1 MFCMLE
7 KEKIYHREKQVIL
20 LMIPKE
26 GKSQAR
32 LKGIQDRYNGW
43 RRWHY
48 LAVKRLSALLRGIT
62 LKHFSDFYCLNSLY
76 SFKTKNKL
84 ALYEKLSENKDFC
97 NVILLSQDGK
107 ILVFNQYQKSDK
119 VRFIIYADL
128 EYRIEKFGGCE
139 NNPEKSSTT
148 KVRKINNF

>member
-1 MFCMLE
+1 M
-7 KEKIYHREKQVIL
+7 
-20 LMIPKE
+20 
-26 GKSQAR
+26 
-32 LKGIQDRYNGW
+32 
-43 RRWHY
+43 
-48 LAVKRLSALLRGIT
+48 
-62 LKHFSDFYCLNSLY
+62 
-76 SFKTKNKL
+76 
-84 ALYEKLSENKDFC
+84 YEKLSENKDFC

-128 EYRIEKFGGCE
+128 EYRIEKIGGCE